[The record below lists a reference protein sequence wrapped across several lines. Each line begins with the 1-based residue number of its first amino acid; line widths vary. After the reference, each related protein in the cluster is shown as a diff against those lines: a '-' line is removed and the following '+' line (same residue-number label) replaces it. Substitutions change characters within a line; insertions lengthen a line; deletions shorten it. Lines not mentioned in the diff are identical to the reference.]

1 MLKLFLLFLLV
12 VVVLE
17 GGASGRVEGVVGLVL
32 LLRLVSGCRRGAMV
46 GLVQHG
52 PAQFGS
58 QSRCDLRREHLRC
71 NQLWHELHCSSYD
84 LPFRRT
90 LHFAQG

>member
-12 VVVLE
+12 VVVVLE
-17 GGASGRVEGVVGLVL
+17 GGGGGAGGRVGLVL
-32 LLRLVSGCRRGAMV
+32 LLRLVGGCRGGVMV

-52 PAQFGS
+52 PAQLGS

-71 NQLWHELHCSSYD
+71 NQLWHALHCSSYD
-84 LPFRRT
+84 LPFRRI
-90 LHFAQG
+90 LHFAH